1 MYVFRLGMW
10 FVVADTDDGDVVEAF
25 LSPEPLGKQRFWTVM
40 MDNFVY
46 NFQEMHY
53 LVSIFKQ

>member
-10 FVVADTDDGDVVEAF
+10 FVVGDTDDGDVLEAF

-40 MDNFVY
+40 KDNFVY

-53 LVSIFKQ
+53 LVSMFKQ

>member
-10 FVVADTDDGDVVEAF
+10 FVVATNDDCDVVEAF
-25 LSPEPLGKQRFWTVM
+25 LSPEPLGMQRFWPVM
-40 MDNFVY
+40 MDNFAY

-53 LVSIFKQ
+53 LVSMFKQ